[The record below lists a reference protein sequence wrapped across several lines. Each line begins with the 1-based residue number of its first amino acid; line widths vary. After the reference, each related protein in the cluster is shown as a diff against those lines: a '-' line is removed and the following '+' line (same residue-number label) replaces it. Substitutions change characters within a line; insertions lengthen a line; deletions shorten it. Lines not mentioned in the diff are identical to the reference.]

1 MLEFVAMA
9 QHCAPGVN
17 ADTIARIVRV
27 ESSFNP
33 FAIGVVGGQLVR
45 QPRSI
50 GEAVATADWLQ
61 SHGFNYSV
69 GIAQVNQHNLSRY
82 GLTLKTA
89 FETCPNL
96 HAGGEILKECYGR
109 ALQAHSNP
117 QTALRDAISCYYSG
131 NFSTGY
137 RAGYVTKV
145 VEGSGEGVA
154 PIPLK
159 KSNAEQHT
167 AQTPVGP
174 ALPTDTSTNATE
186 KLPRGTPP
194 PPRSAL
200 VF

>member
-1 MLEFVAMA
+1 MA

-96 HAGGEILKECYGR
+96 HAGGEILKECYAR
-109 ALQAHSNP
+109 ALRAHFKP

-145 VEGSGEGVA
+145 VAGAGQGVA

-159 KSNAEQHT
+159 KSDPQQHP
-167 AQTPVGP
+167 AQTPVQP
-174 ALPTDTSTNATE
+174 VHPSTTDTNAAE
-186 KLPRGTPP
+186 KPPSGPLPQ
-194 PPRSAL
+194 PRSAL